1 MGESWGRQG
10 CADHLFGHLK
20 PNHINFYLVPR
31 LKKFFGHFKDLFRW
45 IELGLVNNFS
55 GLKSADRPTQS
66 PIEQCVT
73 VAASAEDVVTFSNIS
88 EKTESPLCG
97 KATAFLCWHG
107 GDSLP
112 IPHKGGMQIKQWK
125 GRGACLQHGCNKERS
140 RRNPSSVGT
149 NRCEPWL

>member
-1 MGESWGRQG
+1 MCRPSFQTFETKSYK
-10 CADHLFGHLK
+10 LSFGSSFKVGFWSFLAWFQWFQWFK
-20 PNHINFYLVPR
+20 IQYLTCKDEMKR
-31 LKKFFGHFKDLFRW
+31 L
-45 IELGLVNNFS
+45 
-55 GLKSADRPTQS
+55 ADRPRQS

-73 VAASAEDVVTFSNIS
+73 VTGSPEDVVTFSNIS

-112 IPHKGGMQIKQWK
+112 ISHKGGMQIKQWK
-125 GRGACLQHGCNKERS
+125 GRGACLQHGCNKDRS

-149 NRCEPWL
+149 NRC